1 MEAVYNVRQASQIL
15 GVSAMQV
22 GRLIAQGDLDA
33 SRFGRSWA
41 IAEDSVHRYSTS
53 RPPKGRPL
61 STESAWY
68 VLRFARPQ
76 SLVEA
81 SLLAVR
87 CRRRSTTLNV
97 RVVPGLL
104 NGALTDSRVVVSGAD
119 AGLAH
124 HAAITVGAQHVVYVR
139 RSEVA
144 PFLADH
150 RASSG
155 AASPNLMV
163 RIVDDASWPFSDER
177 IVPAHVAAI
186 DLIDIGDERS
196 AVEVLAA
203 AE

>member
-1 MEAVYNVRQASQIL
+1 LARAALRPAAVA
-15 GVSAMQV
+15 
-22 GRLIAQGDLDA
+22 
-33 SRFGRSWA
+33 
-41 IAEDSVHRYSTS
+41 
-53 RPPKGRPL
+53 
-61 STESAWY
+61 
-68 VLRFARPQ
+68 
-76 SLVEA
+76 
-81 SLLAVR
+81 
-87 CRRRSTTLNV
+87 RRS
-97 RVVPGLL
+97 VPGLL